1 MQKTARMPTREEFA
15 LNVLKQRDRAAEIL
29 EDLRDSGSASD
40 ARSMEKVVNRYDKMI
55 ADYGLRRYEGRV

>member
-1 MQKTARMPTREEFA
+1 MQRADRMPTPEEFA

-40 ARSMEKVVNRYDKMI
+40 VSSMEKVVNHYDKMI
-55 ADYGLRRYEGRV
+55 TDYGLRRYEGRV